1 MFLRV
6 YCPETGQ
13 DEPAALSVA
22 AVVEQYLAVMD
33 ARTRAGQLSPKAV
46 ESARLYCRSFAQ
58 DHPLQVSQCRQ
69 PDLMAW
75 LALHPSWDSPHTQ
88 HNACGYVVRA
98 FLWAVDAGLIGR
110 TPYRKPK
117 DLPAC
122 EPRAAASASEIRRIL
137 NAARGTGY
145 GVTCVRFRL
154 ALWFLWETGCRP
166 DEMYRLTWDMYDPEA
181 GTFTLRSK
189 TTRKTGRKRVIVL
202 SRRAWR
208 LVRVLRNACVTAA
221 GAVLDCAKP
230 VKPLGAGDAP
240 GYAHVFRNARG
251 RRWSSKQFNLHF
263 RTHSAAAGCNP
274 EISAYSTRHGF
285 CSRALEAGCGERQ
298 VADLMGH
305 SSTRLVE
312 WYSRSLRSK
321 VDYLRAT
328 AERVR

>member
-1 MFLRV
+1 MHLRV

-46 ESARLYCRSFAQ
+46 ESARLYCRAFAQ
-58 DHPLQVSQCRQ
+58 DHPLQVSECHQ
-69 PDLMAW
+69 PDLVSW
-75 LALHPSWDSPHTQ
+75 LAAHPEYASPHTKA
-88 HNACGYVVRA
+88 NACGYVVRA
-98 FLWAVDAGLIGR
+98 FIWARDAGLIDR
-110 TPYRKPK
+110 SPYRRPK

-145 GVTCVRFRL
+145 GVTCVRFRM

-208 LVRVLRNACVTAA
+208 LVTWMARARATEP
-221 GAVLDCAKP
+221 GATRMQSPPAIV
-230 VKPLGAGDAP
+230 
-240 GYAHVFRNARG
+240 AHVFRNARG